1 MSIKHLSIVFF
12 LRRNYTWGT
21 VRQFTRIWMVTILHC
36 NLSLYIR
43 TACISHIS
51 ACIFPPSLSLNGKK
65 SSLLTEPQT
74 CISQESILIK
84 WSKIEDIHIC
94 ICKKH
99 LRTFS
104 TCKGYICIRVGNEH
118 WDIPTLM
125 STTGFYFHNFCELD
139 STKNRNKHL
148 ESAVPLQ

>member
-43 TACISHIS
+43 TACISQIS
-51 ACIFPPSLSLNGKK
+51 ACIFPLSLSLNGKK
-65 SSLLTEPQT
+65 NPHYWLNQKLAFLRKASSSSDL
-74 CISQESILIK
+74 K
-84 WSKIEDIHIC
+84 
-94 ICKKH
+94 
-99 LRTFS
+99 LRTS
-104 TCKGYICIRVGNEH
+104 TYVYARNTWEHSQHANGNEH
-118 WDIPTLM
+118 WTILTLM
-125 STTGFYFHNFCELD
+125 STNGFYFHNFCELD
-139 STKNRNKHL
+139 STKNRNEHL